1 MAKRCSVCDQWIKTG
16 GGAHTCPGAPPKP
29 PPNAPKT
36 KMDDELL
43 AVSNGLGFKDA
54 LLDCAAL
61 V

>member
-29 PPNAPKT
+29 PSNPKS

-43 AVSNGLGFKDA
+43 AVSNGLESKGT
-54 LLDCAAL
+54 LLDCAGL